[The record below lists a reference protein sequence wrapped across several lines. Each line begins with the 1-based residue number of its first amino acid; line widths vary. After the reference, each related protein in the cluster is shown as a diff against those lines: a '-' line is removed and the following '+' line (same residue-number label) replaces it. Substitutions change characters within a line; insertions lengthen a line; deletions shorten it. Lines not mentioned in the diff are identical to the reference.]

1 MICRTCIISDTSQ
14 EEVVDLLSKIED
26 HLNLVS
32 LWKSNLEQLQIFNEL
47 ILATKN
53 SFKAGG
59 KIIFIGN
66 GGSAAEA
73 SHLAA
78 EFVGKCAQNS
88 IPLPALA
95 LADSTPQ
102 LTAISNDF
110 GFDQT
115 FLRGLKA
122 HAKPTDIVILL
133 STSGESKNVINS
145 LDWLESQNI
154 TSSLWTSSKCN
165 LSLRKSNFTLI
176 APTDSTPRAQELHL
190 LLGHI
195 LAEEIEKDY
204 LE

>member
-1 MICRTCIISDTSQ
+1 MMCRKCIVLDNNQ
-14 EEVVDLLSKIED
+14 EEVVDMLSKIED

-32 LWKSNLEQLQIFNEL
+32 SWKSNLEQLRIFNEL
-47 ILATKN
+47 IVATKN

-88 IPLPALA
+88 SPLPALA

-122 HAKPTDIVILL
+122 HAKPIDIVILL
-133 STSGESKNVINS
+133 STSGESKNIINS
-145 LDWLESQNI
+145 LSWLKSQNI
-154 TSSLWTSSKCN
+154 ATSLWTSSKCN
-165 LSLRKSNFTLI
+165 LSLRKSNYTLI

>member
-1 MICRTCIISDTSQ
+1 MCPTCIVSDTNQ

-32 LWKSNLEQLQIFNEL
+32 EWKSNVEQLRLFSEL
-47 ILATKN
+47 ILTTKN

-122 HAKPTDIVILL
+122 HAKPVDVVILL
-133 STSGESKNVINS
+133 STSGESRNIINS
-145 LDWLESQNI
+145 LDWLESHNI

-165 LSLRKSNFTLI
+165 LSLRKSNYTLI

>member
-1 MICRTCIISDTSQ
+1 MCPKCIVLDTNQ

-32 LWKSNLEQLQIFNEL
+32 EWKSNLEQVRIFNEL
-47 ILATKN
+47 IVATKN
-53 SFKAGG
+53 SFKDGG

-78 EFVGKCAQNS
+78 EFVGKCEQNS
-88 IPLPALA
+88 FPLPALA

-122 HAKPTDIVILL
+122 HAKPIDIVILL
-133 STSGESKNVINS
+133 STSGESKNIVNS
-145 LDWLESQNI
+145 LNWLESQNI
-154 TSSLWTSSKCN
+154 TTSLWTSSKCN

>member
-1 MICRTCIISDTSQ
+1 MMCPTCIVSDTNQ

-32 LWKSNLEQLQIFNEL
+32 EWKSNVEQLRLFSEL
-47 ILATKN
+47 ILTTKN

-115 FLRGLKA
+115 FLRGLNA
-122 HAKPTDIVILL
+122 HAKPVDVVILL
-133 STSGESKNVINS
+133 STSGESRNIINS
-145 LDWLESQNI
+145 LAWLESHNI

-165 LSLRKSNFTLI
+165 LSLRKSNYTLI

>member
-1 MICRTCIISDTSQ
+1 MMCPTCIVSDTNQ

-32 LWKSNLEQLQIFNEL
+32 EWKSNVEQLRLFSEL
-47 ILATKN
+47 ILTTKN

-122 HAKPTDIVILL
+122 HAKPVDVVILL
-133 STSGESKNVINS
+133 STSGESRNIINS
-145 LDWLESQNI
+145 LDWLESHNI

-165 LSLRKSNFTLI
+165 LSLRKSNYTLI

>member
-1 MICRTCIISDTSQ
+1 MMCPRCIVLDTNQ
-14 EEVVDLLSKIED
+14 EEVIDLLSKIED

-32 LWKSNLEQLQIFNEL
+32 EWKSNVEQLRLFSEL
-47 ILATKN
+47 ILTTKN

-122 HAKPTDIVILL
+122 HAKPVDVVILL
-133 STSGESKNVINS
+133 STSGESRNIINS
-145 LDWLESQNI
+145 LDWLESHNI

-165 LSLRKSNFTLI
+165 LSLRKSNYTLI

>member
-1 MICRTCIISDTSQ
+1 MMCRKCIVLDNNQ
-14 EEVVDLLSKIED
+14 EEVVDMLSKIED

-32 LWKSNLEQLQIFNEL
+32 TWKSNLEQLRIFNEL
-47 ILATKN
+47 IVATKN

-59 KIIFIGN
+59 KIVFIGN

-88 IPLPALA
+88 SPLPALA

-122 HAKPTDIVILL
+122 HAKPIDIVILL
-133 STSGESKNVINS
+133 STSGESKNIVNS
-145 LDWLESQNI
+145 LSWLESQNI
-154 TSSLWTSSKCN
+154 ATSLWTSSKCN
-165 LSLRKSNFTLI
+165 LSLRKSNYTLI